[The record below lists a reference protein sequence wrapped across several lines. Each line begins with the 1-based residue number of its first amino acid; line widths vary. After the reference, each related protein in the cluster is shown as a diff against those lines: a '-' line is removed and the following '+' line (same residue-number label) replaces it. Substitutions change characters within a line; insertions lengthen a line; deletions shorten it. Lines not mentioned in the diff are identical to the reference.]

1 MKGIIIKVNEKN
13 ISEDMLIIDLKNI
26 ASAINSSTL
35 SVKEYKDNGGKYG
48 VTTFRRRFGSWNNA
62 LKKAKLVLN
71 VSNIRYSRKQRYDN
85 YIASCEKLGKQAS
98 SNGMKTSTSN
108 VSLSTYENHFGSWNN
123 FIKEFQNIQSFQS

>member
-48 VTTFRRRFGSWNNA
+48 VLWW
-62 LKKAKLVLN
+62 
-71 VSNIRYSRKQRYDN
+71 
-85 YIASCEKLGKQAS
+85 
-98 SNGMKTSTSN
+98 
-108 VSLSTYENHFGSWNN
+108 SLYR
-123 FIKEFQNIQSFQS
+123 

>member
-71 VSNIRYSRKQRYDN
+71 VNNIRYSRKQLYDN
-85 YIASCEKLGKQAS
+85 
-98 SNGMKTSTSN
+98 
-108 VSLSTYENHFGSWNN
+108 
-123 FIKEFQNIQSFQS
+123 